1 MWDLLKQRFNLQK
14 NTLIQI
20 LQKHCLIYKS
30 FGPTIYKIE
39 HYYVH
44 ELVDLEKGC
53 HGLKKGPN
61 VWEASE

>member
-44 ELVDLEKGC
+44 ELVY
-53 HGLKKGPN
+53 KKAPMCGKHQN
-61 VWEASE
+61 S